1 MERERWERPALA
13 AGIAAALF
21 GLLLAGPMRT
31 LTLASGAGERAA
43 LALCLTL
50 VFGGTFGFY
59 LHTEKPALREACL
72 AGAVLALSV
81 LARAAMLD
89 FQSADYDSFLV
100 KWVQYFRETG
110 VSALGENVGDYNLLY
125 QYALFL
131 ISQIPACDLYLIK
144 LLTIVF
150 DYLLALAMMK
160 AAGTLAGENAKL
172 PMLLIVPL
180 LPTVLLDGS
189 CWGQCDT
196 VYAFLVILSFY
207 DLEKGRPWRSAAA
220 LALAFA
226 FKLQTIFFFPV
237 VLLALLHGKYKP
249 KHALAFFAAY
259 LVTMI
264 PALLAGR
271 SFGSALSVY
280 ANQSM
285 GQYYH
290 RLTYNAPNLYVFF
303 PMLEFASSQEYTW
316 MRYIAGIDGTGTNAW
331 LTEDLFPTLQQ
342 AALIAAAVLALAV
355 VAYWLLH
362 WREVSPEMTL
372 VFALFFAL
380 FIPFVLP
387 KIHDRYFFL
396 ADMLSL
402 LYAAQRPDR
411 RFLPVLTIGASLGS
425 YMTFLTR
432 QRPVDERVLALMM
445 LAALLL
451 TAGDLLRGMRQNRV
465 RLQERRDAV

>member
-1 MERERWERPALA
+1 MGKRQWTDAAWTGGMTLLLFAALWLGPAGSLGHLSGPGDK
-13 AGIAAALF
+13 AGICLYLCAVYALTVAF
-21 GLLLAGPMRT
+21 FARRQRPDRKT
-31 LTLASGAGERAA
+31 L
-43 LALCLTL
+43 
-50 VFGGTFGFY
+50 
-59 LHTEKPALREACL
+59 CL
-72 AGAVLALSV
+72 AGVVLGLSV

-89 FQSADYDSFLV
+89 FASADYDSFLC

-110 VSALGENVGDYNLLY
+110 VRALAENVGDYNLLY
-125 QYALFL
+125 QYALLL
-131 ISQIPACDLYLIK
+131 ISRLPVYDLYAIK
-144 LLTIVF
+144 LLSVAF
-150 DYLLALAMMK
+150 DYALALVMMLAAES
-160 AAGTLAGENAKL
+160 AAGKRAAL
-172 PMLLIVPL
+172 PVLLIVPL

-196 VYAFLVILSFY
+196 VYAFAVILSLY
-207 DLEKGRPWRSAAA
+207 ELQEGRPWRSAAA
-220 LALAFA
+220 LAFAFA

-237 VLLALLHGKYKP
+237 VLMGLLDGRFKP

-259 LVTMI
+259 LITMI

-271 SFGSALSVY
+271 GFADALSVY
-280 ANQSM
+280 AGQSM

-316 MRYIAGIDGTGTNAW
+316 MRFIRGIEWDGTNAY

-342 AALIAAAVLALAV
+342 AALIAAALLTLAA
-355 VAYWLLH
+355 VAYWLVHRKEL
-362 WREVSPEMTL
+362 RPGMTL
-372 VFALFFAL
+372 NLALFFAIFL
-380 FIPFVLP
+380 PFVLP

-402 LYAAQRPDR
+402 LYAAEREDR
-411 RFLPVLTIGASLGS
+411 RFMPVLVIGASLGS

-445 LAALLL
+445 LCALVI
-451 TAGDLLRGMRQNRV
+451 TARDLLQGMRENRSLRAEGGTV
-465 RLQERRDAV
+465 